1 MPTFIICYC
10 VCQMKI
16 IAFAVK
22 EIKRCTIKTHNTLEY
37 MFLHFEHFRLIAYYS
52 FSQILR
58 KLRSPLMTM
67 MKDCKSTLWS
77 ILIKIFFV
85 WRIKRFKADRENVS
99 LIKSLPLL
107 AFIFIAL
114 SSFIKNIFYTMYHL
128 LTACTRVHVQIRVNL
143 SIRW

>member
-1 MPTFIICYC
+1 MLIMSVDNDHHHI
-10 VCQMKI
+10 VI
-16 IAFAVK
+16 AVK
-22 EIKRCTIKTHNTLEY
+22 LCTIKAYIVLEY
-37 MFLHFEHFRLIAYYS
+37 IHIFRI
-52 FSQILR
+52 F
-58 KLRSPLMTM
+58 
-67 MKDCKSTLWS
+67 TLWALWFDCLLFFFKNITQVAITFDDDDDERLQKHAVVYS
-77 ILIKIFFV
+77 NKIFFV